1 MCLGFPS
8 YGWYEEND
16 WDLKKKIVPGV
27 RAKDGLRVQ
36 KRV

>member
-1 MCLGFPS
+1 VFGFPS

-16 WDLKKKIVPGV
+16 WDLKKIAPSV